1 MNNENKEVS
10 FSISYDK
17 SDDRMI
23 ISFENEQN
31 SISVP
36 ANVYL
41 PFISVLVKAGMDFQN
56 RGIVDLGMTD
66 FVAPP
71 FNS

>member
-23 ISFENEQN
+23 IS
-31 SISVP
+31 
-36 ANVYL
+36 L
-41 PFISVLVKAGMDFQN
+41 
-56 RGIVDLGMTD
+56 IVHCT
-66 FVAPP
+66 FS
-71 FNS
+71 F